1 MFEWNWLYIGAIFQ
15 ITALIVGTIFAI
27 HKYFKRL
34 TVAEVLETEGMLRVE
49 DRLERIEKQ
58 FGPNGGGLRQA
69 VNELTAKITRM
80 EERQINIGGE
90 VASLSGKF
98 EQHIAE
104 NNK

>member
-15 ITALIVGTIFAI
+15 ITALIVGTALAI
-27 HKYFKRL
+27 HKYFKRAN
-34 TVAEVLETEGMLRVE
+34 VAEALSAESIIRVE
-49 DRLERIEKQ
+49 ERLKRIEQQ

-69 VNELTAKITRM
+69 VNDLTSKINRM